1 MRRRN
6 PTGALQMAEAAPI
19 EDAVL
24 ITLGVVAVGT
34 VAYLIYQQYQ
44 TATSAAA
51 QAAATKEVMGYAPP
65 PNAPTTIPNPSVFSG
80 ANPLAPWLP
89 PGPTASNDQSYE
101 LGSGGSTT
109 PLGPSAVG

>member
-6 PTGALQMAEAAPI
+6 PASALRLAEAALI

-24 ITLGVVAVGT
+24 ITLGVVAVGA

-44 TATSAAA
+44 TATSAVA
-51 QAAATKEVMGYAPP
+51 QAAATKEVMGYTPP
-65 PNAPTTIPNPSVFSG
+65 SSAPTTIPNPSVFSG

-89 PGPTASNDQSYE
+89 PGPTASNDQPYTI
-101 LGSGGSTT
+101 GPGGSSD
-109 PLGPSAVG
+109 PLGPVVG